1 MKVLDVQGHCSD
13 TQNIN
18 FGPRRQVSIQKGEFV
33 MFEDLYH
40 RHDHLARHRAGPYAE
55 ERAQYLAFRA
65 STGIPPRALMR
76 IAAVILWVA
85 RLVPLTPGKSVTS
98 EQIRKAANA
107 YARRKL
113 YKSRGRSRAQA
124 RILFTREATRWF
136 RFMNRLYLPPVKRL
150 RHEGVISD
158 YCQWMKS
165 ERGLS
170 DRTIQNRCWWIREF
184 LSWYEP
190 RRRSLSVASAKD
202 VDAFFAMSNKHQRWS
217 RVTTATILKEL
228 RGFFRYA
235 ARRGQC
241 KPSIAEGI
249 PGPRLYRHANL
260 PMGPKREE
268 VIRLLNSMK
277 TDRPVDIRDRAMVL
291 LCAVYGLRASEVTG
305 LRLEDI
311 DWDRDRIQVVRA
323 KSKAGNV
330 FELLPS
336 VGNAIYRYLREVRP
350 RCARRE
356 VFLTLRT
363 PYRPLRT
370 LHYVV
375 SRRLKA
381 LGINAPRRGP
391 HGLRHALACH
401 LLSQKQSL
409 KVIGDILGHRS
420 SMSTR
425 IYAKVDLSNL
435 RHVALLDLG
444 GVL

>member
-1 MKVLDVQGHCSD
+1 
-13 TQNIN
+13 
-18 FGPRRQVSIQKGEFV
+18 

-40 RHDHLARHRAGPYAE
+40 RQDALACHRAGPYAE
-55 ERAQYLAFRA
+55 ERAQYLVFRA
-65 STGIPPRALMR
+65 SMGIPPRALMR
-76 IAAVILWVA
+76 IAELILWVA
-85 RLVPLTPGKSVTS
+85 RRVPLAPGKNVTG
-98 EQIRKAANA
+98 EQIRKGADA

-113 YKSRGRSRAQA
+113 HKSRGRNRAQA

-136 RFMNRLYLPPVKRL
+136 RFMDRLCLPTEKRL
-150 RHEGVISD
+150 RHEDAISD
-158 YCQWMKS
+158 YCHWMKI

-170 DRTIQNRCWWIREF
+170 DRTIQNRCWWIRQF

-190 RRRSLSVASAKD
+190 RRGPLSGASAKD
-202 VDAFFAMSNKHQRWS
+202 VDAFLAMSNRHQRWS
-217 RVTTATILKEL
+217 RATTATILKEL
-228 RGFFRYA
+228 RGFFRHA
-235 ARRGQC
+235 ASRGLC

-249 PGPRLYRHANL
+249 AGPRLYRHENL

-268 VIRLLNSMK
+268 VVRLINSMK
-277 TDRPVDIRDRAMVL
+277 TDTPVDIRDRAMVL
-291 LCAVYGLRASEVTG
+291 LCAVYGLRASEVTR

-311 DWDRDRIQVVRA
+311 DWDRDRIQVVLA
-323 KSKAGNV
+323 KSKAGNA
-330 FELLPS
+330 FRLLPA
-336 VGNAIYRYLREVRP
+336 VGNAIYRYLRKVRP

-356 VFLTLRT
+356 VFLTLCT
-363 PYRPLRT
+363 PYRPLRN

-381 LGINAPRRGP
+381 LGINAPHRGP
-391 HGLRHALACH
+391 HGIRHALACH

-420 SMSTR
+420 STSTR
-425 IYAKVDLSNL
+425 IYAKVDLSSL

>member
-1 MKVLDVQGHCSD
+1 
-13 TQNIN
+13 
-18 FGPRRQVSIQKGEFV
+18 

-40 RHDHLARHRAGPYAE
+40 RQDHLGRQRAGPYAE
-55 ERAQYLAFRA
+55 ERAKYLAFRA

-76 IAAVILWVA
+76 IARMVLWVA
-85 RLVPLTPGKSVTS
+85 RLVRLTPGEGVTGK
-98 EQIRKAANA
+98 QIEKGAEA

-113 YKSRGRSRAQA
+113 YKSRGRNRAQA

-136 RFMNRLYLPPVKRL
+136 RFMNRLCLPAERRL
-150 RHEGVISD
+150 RHEGAISD

-190 RRRSLSVASAKD
+190 RRGSLSVACAKD
-202 VDAFFAMSNKHQRWS
+202 VDAFLAMSNKQQRWS
-217 RVTTATILKEL
+217 RVTMATILKEL
-228 RGFFRYA
+228 RGFFRYVA
-235 ARRGQC
+235 SRGLC

-249 PGPRLYRHANL
+249 PGPRLYRHENL

-268 VIRLLNSMK
+268 VVRLLYSMK

-305 LRLEDI
+305 LCLEDI
-311 DWDRDRIQVVRA
+311 DWDRDRIQVVQA
-323 KSKAGNV
+323 KSKAANA
-330 FELLPS
+330 FRLQPT
-336 VGNAIYRYLREVRP
+336 VGNAIYRYLRSVRP

-356 VFLTLRT
+356 VFLTLCT
-363 PYRPLRT
+363 PYRPLRNM
-370 LHYVV
+370 HYVV

-381 LGINAPRRGP
+381 LGINAPHRGP
-391 HGLRHALACH
+391 HGIRHALACH